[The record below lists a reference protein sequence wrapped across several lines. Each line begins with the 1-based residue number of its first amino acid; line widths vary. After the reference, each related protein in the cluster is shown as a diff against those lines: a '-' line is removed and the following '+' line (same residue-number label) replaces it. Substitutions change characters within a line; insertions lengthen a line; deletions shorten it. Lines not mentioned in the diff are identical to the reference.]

1 MASTGGAYCQPPVAE
16 FGAPSSRNSLLPVRL
31 PWIEMLPFVSQARVP
46 ENPVLPNVVC
56 VKNVPAVSCSS
67 M

>member
-1 MASTGGAYCQPPVAE
+1 
-16 FGAPSSRNSLLPVRL
+16 
-31 PWIEMLPFVSQARVP
+31 MLPFVSQARVP

-67 M
+67 MYTGRPLSGSSDTRLFSIVCATVD